1 MKKRYCLFTLLLAF
15 AISLG
20 GCQKEEGPMEK
31 FGKKMDETAEEAED
45 TVKDAAKE
53 VEKEVEKLDDGD

>member
-1 MKKRYCLFTLLLAF
+1 MKKRYWFISLLLAL
-15 AISLG
+15 AVSLA

-45 TVKDAAKE
+45 AVKDAAKE